1 MLTGNTINDDLLMD
15 STDDLDDL
23 NDDVNDLENSKLKEA
38 GVKGESGANDD
49 DKRKRRAIANSN
61 ERRRMQ
67 SINAG
72 FQTLK
77 NLIPHSNG
85 EKLSKAC
92 ILQRSAD
99 YMQFLSKEKEK
110 LNYRLQMAIKLI
122 ESHGLLDEMHKH
134 AGLDEPN
141 PYQISAV
148 KTECQKICSK
158 RKSLTSI
165 SSLLRSDE
173 SRQLI
178 DSTNRPL
185 GLKAGDQEEAE
196 KIKHRS
202 SSIDQ
207 LIAAAAVASSSP
219 SSSSQPSSSDSANKN
234 LNNLNTIFEAIKH
247 VEGKSLEQPDV
258 NKPPKKRKYTSEDDS
273 QAQSSASMCYIDLKQ
288 FNEICLNQTQPKTT
302 QLAILTSNENKNSND
317 EQTKK
322 KDKII
327 GLIVTSS

>member
-1 MLTGNTINDDLLMD
+1 MD

-23 NDDVNDLENSKLKEA
+23 NDDANDLENSKSKDQ
-38 GVKGESGANDD
+38 GDKSANED

-110 LNYRLQMAIKLI
+110 LAYRLQTAVKLI
-122 ESHGLLDEMHKH
+122 ESHGLLSELHKH
-134 AGLDEPN
+134 AGLDELH
-141 PYQISAV
+141 PYQASPV

-165 SSLLRSDE
+165 SSILRSDE

-185 GLKAGDQEEAE
+185 GPKPEQDEAE
-196 KIKHRS
+196 RIKHRS

-219 SSSSQPSSSDSANKN
+219 SSSSQPSSSDVAKN

-247 VEGKSLEQPDV
+247 VEGKSLEHSDV
-258 NKPPKKRKYTSEDDS
+258 HKPPKKRKYTSEDDS
-273 QAQSSASMCYIDLKQ
+273 QAQPAASMCYIDLKQ
-288 FNEICLNQTQPKTT
+288 FNAICLNQNQIQPTT
-302 QLAILTSNENKNSND
+302 QLAVLTSNENKNSTD

-322 KDKII
+322 NDKII
-327 GLIVTSS
+327 GLLVTSS